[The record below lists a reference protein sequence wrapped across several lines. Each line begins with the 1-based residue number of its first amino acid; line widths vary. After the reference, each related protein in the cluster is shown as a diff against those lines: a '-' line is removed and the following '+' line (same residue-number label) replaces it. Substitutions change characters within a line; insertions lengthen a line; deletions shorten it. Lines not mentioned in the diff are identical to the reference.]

1 MEIILKLTQRLKELK
16 ATNEK
21 AKNVKSLLLDTNGD
35 VVVQVK
41 GKGQLTFNKELTVD
55 QIINELLG

>member
-1 MEIILKLTQRLKELK
+1 MEKIIELTQKLKELK
-16 ATNEK
+16 VTNEK
-21 AKNVKSLLLDTNGD
+21 VKEIKSLLLDTNGD